1 MPKTID
7 YSKVLYEPI
16 LKQRYEIERQK
27 ANSNIHQMFNHEITR
42 AVIKVIKEN
51 KKRKENENAEL
62 V

>member
-27 ANSNIHQMFNHEITR
+27 ANSNIHKMFNHEITR
-42 AVIKVIKEN
+42 AVIKAIKEN